1 MFTEDKYYKN
11 NAGDMIQVYTESN
24 IDVTSNPMSL
34 DTAFNFNI
42 FRRGYESMQEHS
54 YKGVDDWFDAQ
65 TSEGAYYLLKEK
77 ASSEGQSLKE
87 FVNILC
93 TTLDKV
99 GIIAFPIRVYEQ
111 TDKITYYLG
120 EWFDSRPGSL
130 VGFAWQTKE
139 NICKEYGCERITD
152 ELRQKLTSNVKQ
164 TLKDYS
170 NYCNGYVYG
179 YNLFDSNGEEIDG
192 GSGFIADN
200 EEELLGDIIQY
211 LPSDI
216 TDNNF
221 VEMSTEEMEKAV
233 V

>member
-1 MFTEDKYYKN
+1 MNGYYKKYTN
-11 NAGDMIQVYTESN
+11 NTGHTIQIQYDEECPASV
-24 IDVTSNPMSL
+24 NPMNW
-34 DTAFNFNI
+34 DTVFNYYTWERN
-42 FRRGYESMQEHS
+42 YNSMQEHS
-54 YKGVDDWFDAQ
+54 YREVDDWFDAQ
-65 TSEGAYYLLKEK
+65 VGEDVYYRLRDKCQAEGKNLL
-77 ASSEGQSLKE
+77 QFLD
-87 FVNILC
+87 VLC

-120 EWFDSRPGSL
+120 EWFDRRHGIL

>member
-1 MFTEDKYYKN
+1 MNGYYKKYTN
-11 NAGDMIQVYTESN
+11 NTGHTIQIQYDEECPASV
-24 IDVTSNPMSL
+24 NPMNW
-34 DTAFNFNI
+34 DTVFNYYTWERN
-42 FRRGYESMQEHS
+42 YNSMQEHS
-54 YKGVDDWFDAQ
+54 YREVDDWFDAQ
-65 TSEGAYYLLKEK
+65 TSEGAYYLLKEQ
-77 ASSEGQSLKE
+77 ASSEGKPLKE
-87 FVNILC
+87 FVNTLC

-120 EWFDSRPGSL
+120 EWFDRRHGIL

>member
-1 MFTEDKYYKN
+1 
-11 NAGDMIQVYTESN
+11 
-24 IDVTSNPMSL
+24 
-34 DTAFNFNI
+34 
-42 FRRGYESMQEHS
+42 MQEHS

-65 TSEGAYYLLKEK
+65 TSEGAYYLLKEQ
-77 ASSEGQSLKE
+77 AGLEGKVLKY
-87 FVNILC
+87 FVNMLC

-120 EWFDSRPGSL
+120 EWFDRRHGIL